1 MMRIDVL
8 SPFPEMFSGIL
19 QASILKRALEAD
31 YLRLWI
37 HNLRHFTQDRHGQ
50 LDDYPY
56 GGGAGMILRAEPVF
70 QALDHLRSRSSAAPK
85 LICFT
90 PQGEL
95 FSQTSAREFSK
106 ASWLILLCGHYKDI
120 DARILKRDPWQ
131 EISIGD
137 YILSGGESA
146 AVVFI
151 DAVARLLPGVLGDEA
166 SASSDSFEDGLL
178 DAPYYTRP
186 EVIDG
191 LAVPEVLLSG
201 HHQQIAQW
209 RQEEKTRRTQERRP
223 DLWRMYQEKEKNKT

>member
-1 MMRIDVL
+1 MRIDIL
-8 SPFPEMFSGIL
+8 SPFPEMFSGSL
-19 QASILKRALEAD
+19 QASILKRALEGD

-37 HNLRHFTQDRHGQ
+37 HNLRHFTRDRHGQ

-70 QALDHLRSRSSAAPK
+70 NALDFLRRRSGDAPR
-85 LICFT
+85 LIYFS
-90 PQGEL
+90 PQGQL
-95 FSQTSAREFSK
+95 FSQTSARSFSNTP
-106 ASWLILLCGHYKDI
+106 WLILLCGHYKDI
-120 DARILKRDPWQ
+120 DARILERDPWQ
-131 EISIGD
+131 EISLGD

-151 DAVARLLPGVLGDEA
+151 DAVVRLLPGVLGDEA

-191 LAVPEVLLSG
+191 LSVPEVLLSG
-201 HHQQIAQW
+201 HHQQIARW
-209 RQEEKTRRTQERRP
+209 RRDEKEKRTQERRP
-223 DLWRMYQEKEKNKT
+223 DLWRRYQEKEKNKT

>member
-1 MMRIDVL
+1 MRIDVL
-8 SPFPEMFSGIL
+8 SPFPKMFSGIL

-31 YLRLWI
+31 HLRLWI

-70 QALDHLRSRSSAAPK
+70 HALDYLRSRSSDTPK
-85 LICFT
+85 LIYFT
-90 PQGEL
+90 PQGQL

-106 ASWLILLCGHYKDI
+106 TPWMILLCGHYKDI

-131 EISIGD
+131 EISLGD

-151 DAVARLLPGVLGDEA
+151 DAVVRLLPGVLGDEA

-178 DAPYYTRP
+178 DASYYTRP

-191 LAVPEVLLSG
+191 LAVPAVLLSG
-201 HHQQIAQW
+201 HHRQIAQW
-209 RQEEKTRRTQERRP
+209 RREEKEKRTQERRP
-223 DLWRMYQEKEKNKT
+223 DLWQMYQEKEKNKT